1 MGEEELGGARKQ
13 VTQRE
18 LKDQKRGGLG
28 GEEGCVLGPRCG
40 QGRRGEFEKDGK
52 VRKGKKGTG
61 GEKGLR

>member
-1 MGEEELGGARKQ
+1 MGEEALGGARKQ

-28 GEEGCVLGPRCG
+28 GEEGCALGPRCG

-52 VRKGKKGTG
+52 V
-61 GEKGLR
+61 